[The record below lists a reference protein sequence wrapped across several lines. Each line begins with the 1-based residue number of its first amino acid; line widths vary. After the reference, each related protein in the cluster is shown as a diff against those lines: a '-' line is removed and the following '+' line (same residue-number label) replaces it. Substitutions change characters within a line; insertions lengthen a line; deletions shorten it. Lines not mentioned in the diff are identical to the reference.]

1 MPVCSDC
8 NLTLSKGDFSKS
20 QFKKKKATEN
30 NRRCISCAKVVDSI
44 ASNNNA
50 VSKAVPKASSSK
62 EGKNDN
68 NNMKSNDD
76 KTTTTNDKDDEN
88 ETGSSS
94 SSRSSSN
101 KQQEKRPILDAS
113 TIKKMYN
120 ERSVLRTICAYPPC
134 GITETRTKPHKQCA
148 KCKCAKY
155 CSNECYKAHYPVH
168 KLICK
173 PPTRSLSTETTKGS
187 PDQRLAQFLKQYS
200 PLLATLASYSLW
212 RGTDAKKHGLYST
225 HVLYI
230 LVDDLPS
237 SVKSPRLYIKYAALM
252 KVEDIDEDKQGYF
265 YTSQKDAPIQ
275 SCLYDSFDFCACVL
289 MEYEG
294 PDTIEGLVP
303 VASTMQAFNLGGDLG
318 KNLKKTLGFCTEDGY
333 FDLDNKIDNDIYD
346 WILKLYLQEE
356 IDTITN
362 TINEMAN
369 GNAKD
374 LKAASKL
381 EK

>member
-173 PPTRSLSTETTKGS
+173 PPTRSLFTETTKGS
-187 PDQRLAQFLKQYS
+187 PDQRLAQFLK
-200 PLLATLASYSLW
+200 A
-212 RGTDAKKHGLYST
+212 
-225 HVLYI
+225 I
-230 LVDDLPS
+230 LPPTCNFS
-237 SVKSPRLYIKYAALM
+237 I
-252 KVEDIDEDKQGYF
+252 IF
-265 YTSQKDAPIQ
+265 
-275 SCLYDSFDFCACVL
+275 F
-289 MEYEG
+289 ME
-294 PDTIEGLVP
+294 
-303 VASTMQAFNLGGDLG
+303 
-318 KNLKKTLGFCTEDGY
+318 
-333 FDLDNKIDNDIYD
+333 
-346 WILKLYLQEE
+346 
-356 IDTITN
+356 
-362 TINEMAN
+362 
-369 GNAKD
+369 GN
-374 LKAASKL
+374 
-381 EK
+381 